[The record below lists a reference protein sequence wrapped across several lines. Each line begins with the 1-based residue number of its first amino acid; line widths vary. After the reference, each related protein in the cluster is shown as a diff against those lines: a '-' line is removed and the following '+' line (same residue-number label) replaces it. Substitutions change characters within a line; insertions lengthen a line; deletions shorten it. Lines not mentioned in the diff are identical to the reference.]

1 MTDTISIAF
10 DVATSN
16 PDTKLGICI
25 RLDGAVVHENSHV
38 SETYTVQH
46 SMNDDDGEHLLSI
59 ELFGKLPEHTVV
71 NDAGEIITDSV
82 INVSNILF
90 DDIDCS
96 KIVTDY
102 AVYKHDFNGS
112 GSTIED
118 KFFSDIGCNGIV
130 ELKFTTPIYLWLL
143 EHM

>member
-38 SETYTVQH
+38 SKTYTVQH

-71 NDAGEIITDSV
+71 NDAGEIVSDAVVSIT
-82 INVSNILF
+82 NILF

-96 KIVTDY
+96 QIVAEQ

-112 GSTIED
+112 RDAIED
-118 KFFSDIGCNGIV
+118 KFFNNMGCNGTV
-130 ELKFTTPIYLWLL
+130 ELKFTTPVYIWLL